1 MITNDEAMD
10 TICDAMTFIDT
21 TEVPYPKEAS
31 NLILR
36 LRQLIKWVE
45 VQVDGD
51 WDSNERMHEEDED
64 EEELSPCCGATLIW
78 GDLCSDCKEHT

>member
-10 TICDAMTFIDT
+10 SVYEAIDII
-21 TEVPYPKEAS
+21 EQLPISES
-31 NLILR
+31 NLNAVQR
-36 LRQLIKWVE
+36 LKDLIRWMAYNIV
-45 VQVDGD
+45 
-51 WDSNERMHEEDED
+51 EDED

>member
-1 MITNDEAMD
+1 MD
-10 TICDAMTFIDT
+10 TVCDAMIFIDT

-31 NLILR
+31 DLILR

-51 WDSNERMHEEDED
+51 WDSNERMHEEEV
-64 EEELSPCCGATLIW
+64 
-78 GDLCSDCKEHT
+78 